1 LEAAARLRDW
11 LLEGPAQ
18 LRDGPDAGG
27 VAGTFDA
34 SGAPYYVYG
43 EITGYYLHWLA
54 DHEPTL
60 DVCRAANAA
69 LGWAARA
76 YGDNALPPT
85 RIYLGP
91 APDDWRNRAQFF
103 FDLAMLVGGLSR
115 AAHAEL
121 IDPPTA
127 LLARLCSK
135 LSRFVR
141 DGRIV
146 AVRADEGADLPQRWS
161 TLGGPFEAKAASRVL
176 MAREFIAVPGALGE
190 ACEREIEA
198 VCTGAAQAPVEMLH
212 PTLYAIEGALSGGDP
227 NYRAGIARW
236 LARVLALENGKG
248 ELPESPQSE
257 TDQGEPVWRTDVIAQ
272 ALRVGLA
279 LDTDAEV
286 LERFA
291 DALVARVRPDG
302 AIAFRPDADPPQI
315 NTWCAMF
322 AEQALRWHAENAAVD
337 TRALV

>member
-1 LEAAARLRDW
+1 MNARLDAAARLRGW
-11 LLEGPAQ
+11 LLDGPAQ
-18 LRDGPDAGG
+18 LREGPDAGG

-60 DVCRAANAA
+60 EVCRAANAA
-69 LGWAARA
+69 LLWATRV
-76 YGDNALPPT
+76 YSEDALPPT
-85 RIYLGP
+85 RIYLREK
-91 APDDWRNRAQFF
+91 PDDWRNRAQFF

-121 IDPPTA
+121 IDPPGA
-127 LLARLCSK
+127 LLVRISSK
-135 LSRFVR
+135 LARFVR

-146 AVRADEGADLPQRWS
+146 AMRADKGAELPQRWS

-176 MAREFIAVPGALGE
+176 MAQEFVALPGTLVE

-198 VCTGAAQAPVEMLH
+198 VCAAAAQAPVEMLH
-212 PTLYAIEGALSGGDP
+212 PTLYAIEGALSSGNP
-227 NYRAGIARW
+227 NARSGLARW
-236 LARVLALENGKG
+236 LARLLALENGKG
-248 ELPESPQSE
+248 ELPESP
-257 TDQGEPVWRTDVIAQ
+257 DGEPVWRSDVIAQ

-279 LDTDAEV
+279 LDADAEP
-286 LERFA
+286 LDRLA

-302 AIAFRPDADPPQI
+302 AIAFRPDAEPPQL

-322 AEQALRWHAENAAVD
+322 AEQALRWHAANAAID